1 MEVPMRRFLL
11 LSFVTLMA
19 AALAGPAVAQRRKR
33 ISFTEGEATKVEGQ
47 VHKPEVGYILTR
59 QEQEDL
65 ETLKLKESFLPKVV
79 DSVEKKPF

>member
-1 MEVPMRRFLL
+1 MRR
-11 LSFVTLMA
+11 LSILAFVVLVVLGSADPA
-19 AALAGPAVAQRRKR
+19 AAQRRKR
-33 ISFTEGEATKVEGQ
+33 ISFTDKDVTNVVGT

-79 DSVEKKPF
+79 EAVDKKPF